1 LGFEHCANSTNS
13 LVFGS
18 HEPSGIPT
26 EKHILTM
33 RFNPKLKQQIEK
45 YGDYVFIVEG
55 KKDVSSLHALG
66 FEKVHAIH
74 ATGVS
79 IRERIEQIVP
89 EIDRKDKVCILTDFD
104 KKGKKLYMYIKPI
117 LQEYG
122 VKLDSSLR
130 GILIKSQISH
140 IEGLYSFMKKIDKI

>member
-1 LGFEHCANSTNS
+1 
-13 LVFGS
+13 
-18 HEPSGIPT
+18 
-26 EKHILTM
+26 M
-33 RFNPKLKQQIEK
+33 RFNPNLKQQIEK
-45 YGDYVFIVEG
+45 YKDYVFIVEG
-55 KKDVSSLHALG
+55 NKDVSSLQAVG
-66 FEKVHAIH
+66 FERVYALHT
-74 ATGVS
+74 TGVS
-79 IRERIEQIVP
+79 IRERIEQLVL